1 MIQTQ
6 EEARPI
12 PQKLAYLV
20 SSELRMLMSAS
31 PIDFDPL
38 AENIRNI
45 VRIVG
50 EDTEAI
56 NYNELAYSAD
66 EASAVAFNDT
76 LTAQCNGTNSVFVT
90 SAFPVV
96 RPRQAYD
103 LQGNAVGSPTN
114 PLVVTYDGTV
124 RTE

>member
-1 MIQTQ
+1 
-6 EEARPI
+6 
-12 PQKLAYLV
+12 
-20 SSELRMLMSAS
+20 MSAS

-38 AENIRNI
+38 ANIRNI

-76 LTAQCNGTNSVFVT
+76 LTAQCSGTNSVFVT
-90 SAFPVV
+90 S
-96 RPRQAYD
+96 RPSQWCAHARLAYD
-103 LQGNAVGSPTN
+103 LQGQCGGYGHQPAGGDV
-114 PLVVTYDGTV
+114 
-124 RTE
+124 